1 MGSPRGPKALVD
13 HVHLAGELDGRKNT
27 GEDGGKGLEIVHHSY
42 KHSLSRITGVVLTIG
57 TVNLQQEGVDVT
69 RVSGVFVW
77 PVLAIHG
84 IASRIE
90 TARFSAAPTLTPVY
104 LAVIHVEAS
113 RSFQGLCLDGMYPF
127 FLADAPLAGDG
138 VPGRFTDSVLNGNIG
153 LENPAKL

>member
-1 MGSPRGPKALVD
+1 
-13 HVHLAGELDGRKNT
+13 LAGELDGRKNT
-27 GEDGGKGLEIVHHSY
+27 GEEGGKGLEIVLHSY
-42 KHSLSRITGVVLTIG
+42 KHSLSRITGVVLGRHPQIFSLYFG
-57 TVNLQQEGVDVT
+57 EYISINLQQEGVHVT

-77 PVLAIHG
+77 PVLVIHIQARG
-84 IASRIE
+84 VEIAR
-90 TARFSAAPTLTPVY
+90 ALTPVY